1 MDDFISLGVSGT
13 KLYIHSMSLPVD
25 LLNVF
30 LCVKHKETTKLCH
43 QDTISIVIDHIPGQ
57 LSHFSK
63 GVMNG
68 LCEHLRACRALR
80 FFASTNRNKKFAL
93 RACEQ
98 RKNLGS
104 TSRRAL
110 V

>member
-1 MDDFISLGVSGT
+1 MISFPLVFQELNCT
-13 KLYIHSMSLPVD
+13 FTVCLPVD

-30 LCVKHKETTKLCH
+30 LCVKHKDTTKLCH

-68 LCEHLRACRALR
+68 LCEHAEHCDFL
-80 FFASTNRNKKFAL
+80 
-93 RACEQ
+93 
-98 RKNLGS
+98 
-104 TSRRAL
+104 
-110 V
+110 